1 MGFQH
6 IAKKQIIRIAG
17 TVFYPPLLAGELSRD
32 GGCTV
37 AISDGY
43 NQKLILHV
51 CSLSSSWHS

>member
-43 NQKLILHV
+43 VWLVV
-51 CSLSSSWHS
+51 CMVFLRN